1 MKINTQNLKGTTDYY
16 GQDQLIRNKI
26 TDTLKETFIKYNY
39 QPLDSTVLYNY
50 DVLAYKYKDGAEI
63 LNEMYTLTDQGNRR
77 LGLRY
82 DLTIPFCKFIANQK
96 ELRLPIKRYEIGKVF
111 RNGPV
116 KAGRCREFYQCDVD
130 VVGISGQIIEAEQM
144 QMVIDIFTKLGIDI
158 NIKWNNRKLMSTII
172 EDTNIAKDKVEEVIG
187 IIDKKE
193 KISRQDLIKELSKLE
208 ICEETA
214 TKLLDN
220 FNKTL
225 QEYID
230 IYENDDRLETQEA
243 IKEIKTLFLYIE
255 KLNLLNN
262 TTFTPTLARGL
273 SIYTSTVFEFFDKKE
288 RLTCSLGGGG
298 RYDKIITDFIDDGNI
313 YPAVGLSFGLEPIYT
328 ILKEEMTT
336 NNPIDIYIIPMG
348 TEIESLN
355 LARNLRQNNINVIVE
370 MNNRK
375 LKKCFEY
382 ASKENIKYV
391 IVVGSEEISENM
403 YTIKDMTTSEQLK
416 LPYNELETYILEN
429 KTKDNL

>member
-16 GQDQLIRNKI
+16 GKDQLIRNKI

-50 DVLAYKYKDGAEI
+50 DILAYKYKDGAEI
-63 LNEMYTLTDQGNRR
+63 LNEMYTLTDQGNRQ

-96 ELRLPIKRYEIGKVF
+96 DLRLPLKRYEIGKVF

-116 KAGRCREFYQCDVD
+116 KTGRCREFYQCDVD
-130 VVGISGQIIEAEQM
+130 VVGISGQVIEAEQM
-144 QMVIDIFTKLGIDI
+144 QMVVDIFTKLGIDI
-158 NIKWNNRKLMSTII
+158 NIKWNNRKLMSVII
-172 EDTNIAKDKVEEVIG
+172 EDSNISKDKVEEVIG
-187 IIDKKE
+187 IIDKIE
-193 KISRQDLIKELSKLE
+193 KISRQEFIKELSKIE
-208 ICEETA
+208 IDEETA
-214 TKLLDN
+214 NKLLDN
-220 FNKTL
+220 FNKSLTD
-225 QEYID
+225 YIET
-230 IYENDDRLETQEA
+230 YENDERVVACEA
-243 IKEIKTLFLYIE
+243 IQEIKKLSSYIE
-255 KLNLLNN
+255 KLNLSDN

-328 ILKEEMTT
+328 IIKDEMSSD
-336 NNPIDIYIIPMG
+336 NLIDVYIIPMG
-348 TEIESLN
+348 TEVESLM

-382 ASKENIKYV
+382 ANKENIKYV
-391 IVVGSEEISENM
+391 IVVGSDEIQENM

-416 LPYNELETYILEN
+416 LPYNELKDYILTN
-429 KTKDNL
+429 KNQG

>member
-16 GQDQLIRNKI
+16 GKDQLIRNKI

-50 DVLAYKYKDGAEI
+50 DILAYKYKDGAEI

-96 ELRLPIKRYEIGKVF
+96 DLRLPLKRYEIGKVF

-116 KAGRCREFYQCDVD
+116 KTGRCREFYQCDVD
-130 VVGISGQIIEAEQM
+130 VVGISGQVIEAEQM
-144 QMVIDIFTKLGIDI
+144 QMVVDIFTKLGIDI
-158 NIKWNNRKLMSTII
+158 NIKWNNRKLMSIII
-172 EDTNIAKDKVEEVIG
+172 EDSNISKDKVEEVIG
-187 IIDKKE
+187 IIDKIE
-193 KISRQDLIKELSKLE
+193 KISRQDFIKELSKIE
-208 ICEETA
+208 IDEETA
-214 TKLLDN
+214 NKLLDN
-220 FNKTL
+220 FNKSLTD
-225 QEYID
+225 YIET
-230 IYENDDRLETQEA
+230 YENDERVVASEA
-243 IKEIKTLFLYIE
+243 IQEIKILSSYIE
-255 KLNLLNN
+255 KLNLSNN

-328 ILKEEMTT
+328 IIKDEMSSD
-336 NNPIDIYIIPMG
+336 NLIDAYIIPMG
-348 TEIESLN
+348 TEVESLM

-391 IVVGSEEISENM
+391 IVVGSDEIQENM

-416 LPYNELETYILEN
+416 LPYNELKDYILTN
-429 KTKDNL
+429 KNQG

>member
-16 GQDQLIRNKI
+16 GKDQLIRNKI

-50 DVLAYKYKDGAEI
+50 DILAYKYKDGAEI
-63 LNEMYTLTDQGNRR
+63 LNEMYTLTDQGNRQ

-96 ELRLPIKRYEIGKVF
+96 DLRLPLKRYEIGKVF

-116 KAGRCREFYQCDVD
+116 KTGRCREFYQCDVD
-130 VVGISGQIIEAEQM
+130 VVGISGQVIEAEQM
-144 QMVIDIFTKLGIDI
+144 QMVVDIFTKLGIDI
-158 NIKWNNRKLMSTII
+158 NIKWNNRKLMSIII
-172 EDTNIAKDKVEEVIG
+172 EDSNISKDKVEEVIG
-187 IIDKKE
+187 IIDKIE
-193 KISRQDLIKELSKLE
+193 KISRQDFIKELSKIE
-208 ICEETA
+208 IDEETA
-214 TKLLDN
+214 NKLLDN
-220 FNKTL
+220 FNKSLTD
-225 QEYID
+225 YIET
-230 IYENDDRLETQEA
+230 YENDERVVACEA
-243 IKEIKTLFLYIE
+243 IQEIKTLSSYIE
-255 KLNLLNN
+255 KLNLSNN

-328 ILKEEMTT
+328 IIKDEMSSD
-336 NNPIDIYIIPMG
+336 NLIDAYIIPMG
-348 TEIESLN
+348 TEVESLM

-391 IVVGSEEISENM
+391 IVVGSDEIQENM

-416 LPYNELETYILEN
+416 LPYNELKDYILTN
-429 KTKDNL
+429 KNQG

>member
-16 GQDQLIRNKI
+16 GKDQLIRNKI

-50 DVLAYKYKDGAEI
+50 DILAYKYKDGAEI
-63 LNEMYTLTDQGNRR
+63 LNEMYTLTDQGNRQ

-96 ELRLPIKRYEIGKVF
+96 DLRLPLKRYEIGKVF

-116 KAGRCREFYQCDVD
+116 KTGRCREFYQCDVD
-130 VVGISGQIIEAEQM
+130 VVGISGQVIEAEQM
-144 QMVIDIFTKLGIDI
+144 QMVVDIFTKLGIDI
-158 NIKWNNRKLMSTII
+158 NIKWNNRKLMSIII
-172 EDTNIAKDKVEEVIG
+172 EDSNISKDKVEEVIG
-187 IIDKKE
+187 IIDKIE
-193 KISRQDLIKELSKLE
+193 KISRQDFIKELSKIE
-208 ICEETA
+208 IDEETA
-214 TKLLDN
+214 NKLLDN
-220 FNKTL
+220 FNKSLTD
-225 QEYID
+225 YIET
-230 IYENDDRLETQEA
+230 YENDERVLASEA
-243 IKEIKTLFLYIE
+243 IQEIKTLSSYIE
-255 KLNLLNN
+255 KLNLSDN

-328 ILKEEMTT
+328 IIKDEMSSD
-336 NNPIDIYIIPMG
+336 NLIDVYIIPMG
-348 TEIESLN
+348 TEVESLM

-391 IVVGSEEISENM
+391 IVVGSDEIQENM

-416 LPYNELETYILEN
+416 LPYNELKDYILTN
-429 KTKDNL
+429 KNQG

>member
-16 GQDQLIRNKI
+16 GKDQLIRNKI

-50 DVLAYKYKDGAEI
+50 DILAYKYKDGAEI

-96 ELRLPIKRYEIGKVF
+96 DLRLPLKRYEIGKVF

-116 KAGRCREFYQCDVD
+116 KTGRCREFYQCDVD
-130 VVGISGQIIEAEQM
+130 VVGISGQVIEAEQM
-144 QMVIDIFTKLGIDI
+144 QMVVDIFTKLGIDI
-158 NIKWNNRKLMSTII
+158 NIKWNNRKLMSIII
-172 EDTNIAKDKVEEVIG
+172 EDSNISKDKVEEVIG
-187 IIDKKE
+187 IIDKIE
-193 KISRQDLIKELSKLE
+193 KISRQDFIKELSKIE
-208 ICEETA
+208 IEEETA
-214 TKLLDN
+214 NKLLDN
-220 FNKTL
+220 FNKSLTD
-225 QEYID
+225 YIET
-230 IYENDDRLETQEA
+230 YENDERVVASVA
-243 IKEIKTLFLYIE
+243 IQEIKTLSSYIE
-255 KLNLLNN
+255 KLNLSNN

-328 ILKEEMTT
+328 IIKAEISSDNL
-336 NNPIDIYIIPMG
+336 IDAYIIPMG
-348 TEIESLN
+348 TEVESLM

-391 IVVGSEEISENM
+391 IVVGSDEIQENM

-416 LPYNELETYILEN
+416 LPYNELKDYILTN
-429 KTKDNL
+429 KNQG